1 MPLAEK
7 FTIRALRHYRPLN
20 LTVAD
25 GSVVSVVRGD
35 RCL

>member
-1 MPLAEK
+1 MPLAER
-7 FTIRALRHYRPLN
+7 FTIRALRHDWPLN

-25 GSVVSVVRGD
+25 RSVVSVVRGD